1 MRIRYMHGVTSEAK
15 MQTGGKG
22 FMSEKPFDRRKALS
36 LIEALIVIL
45 VIGIIAFIAVP
56 RLNTAV
62 ISRYKAE
69 VAAKK
74 IVTTLRRTRGL
85 AISNAVNNTQG
96 FSLRLLGPGPY
107 TGYEI
112 VNLDTATIID
122 SHIIDPEVTVTGSA
136 DQFDFGPLGNLTSTY
151 TQITV
156 SAEGKTFTIT
166 IVRATGT
173 IKCVES

>member
-1 MRIRYMHGVTSEAK
+1 MHGVTSEAK
-15 MQTGGKG
+15 MQKGGKG
-22 FMSEKPFDRRKALS
+22 FISAKPIGRRKALS
-36 LIEALIVIL
+36 LIEALLVIS
-45 VIGIIAFIAVP
+45 VIGILAVIAVP
-56 RLNTAV
+56 RLNLAV

-69 VAAKK
+69 VTAKK
-74 IVTTLRRTRGL
+74 IVTDLRRVRGL

-96 FSLRLLGPGPY
+96 FALRLLGPGPY

-112 VNLDTATIID
+112 VNLDTTATVD
-122 SHIIDPEVTVTGSA
+122 SHTIEPEVTVTGTA
-136 DQFDFGPLGNLTSTY
+136 NEFDFGPLGNLTSTY

-166 IVRATGT
+166 IIRATGT

>member
-1 MRIRYMHGVTSEAK
+1 MSVATMEAK
-15 MQTGGKG
+15 MQKGGKG
-22 FMSEKPFDRRKALS
+22 FISARPFGGRKALS
-36 LIEALIVIL
+36 LIEVLIVIL
-45 VIGIIAFIAVP
+45 VIGALAAIAVP

-74 IVTTLRRTRGL
+74 IVTDLRRVRGM
-85 AISNAVNNTQG
+85 AISDAVNNTQG
-96 FSLRLLGPGPY
+96 FSLRLLGSGPY
-107 TGYEI
+107 TGYQI
-112 VNLDTATIID
+112 VNLDTAATVD
-122 SHIIDPEVTVTGSA
+122 SHIIDPQVTVTGTA

-166 IVRATGT
+166 VVGATGT